1 MFTTKLNLNILTQK
15 RDYTNVKHEYI
26 YVCPVTIAGM

>member
-1 MFTTKLNLNILTQK
+1 MFNKKLNEIYLHKKEITEMLTVN
-15 RDYTNVKHEYI
+15 T

>member
-1 MFTTKLNLNILTQK
+1 MFNTKLNLSILTQK
-15 RDYTNVKHEYI
+15 RDHRNVKREYI

>member
-1 MFTTKLNLNILTQK
+1 MFNTKLNLSILTQK
-15 RDYTNVKHEYI
+15 EITEMLTVNT